1 VKKLIVESSMMAKTH
16 LHLTVRE
23 LVEKLLKLNQNNE
36 IRYEYDSSSCSL
48 YWLEIKEEDEN
59 TYIIVP

>member
-1 VKKLIVESSMMAKTH
+1 MMAKTH